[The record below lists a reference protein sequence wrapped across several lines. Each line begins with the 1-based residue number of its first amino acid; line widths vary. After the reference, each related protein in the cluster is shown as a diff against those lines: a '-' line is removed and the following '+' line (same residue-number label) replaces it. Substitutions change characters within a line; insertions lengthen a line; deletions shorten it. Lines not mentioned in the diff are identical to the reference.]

1 MLEGFIKIPILPG
14 SSFMSVTNNG
24 INFNGNVVRN
34 MQMAKYV
41 NLLLNLDTKQVA
53 IKKCDIKDEE
63 AVKFCRNESNLKNGV
78 RINNRELQ
86 QKFSRIMNWDLET
99 YNYRIVGFFSDE
111 DDAVIF
117 DLKNARK
124 FRKRNSQKTNT

>member
-1 MLEGFIKIPILPG
+1 MMEGFVLLPVLSG
-14 SSFMSVTNNG
+14 SSFMSVTSNG

-41 NLLLNLDTKQVA
+41 NLFLNLDTKQVA

-63 AVKFCRNESNLKNGV
+63 SVKFYRNESNLKNGV

-111 DDAVIF
+111 DNAVIF
-117 DLKNARK
+117 DLNNARK